1 MAEVKT
7 ISTQKILAGLLVTAV
22 FFALV
27 YAVFYLATLEIKPVI
42 YIGDKK
48 IEVELAQTEVE
59 RYQGLSNRKTLDQNN
74 GMLFVFDGYY
84 IPTFV
89 MRDMLFSIDII
100 WIKDD
105 MVVGFEKNMPRS
117 ELDKDLIAYQP
128 KNFIN
133 YVLEVNAGFVEQ
145 NNIKIGDKVVIGN

>member
-48 IEVELAQTEVE
+48 IE
-59 RYQGLSNRKTLDQNN
+59 D
-74 GMLFVFDGYY
+74 
-84 IPTFV
+84 
-89 MRDMLFSIDII
+89 
-100 WIKDD
+100 IKD
-105 MVVGFEKNMPRS
+105 
-117 ELDKDLIAYQP
+117 
-128 KNFIN
+128 
-133 YVLEVNAGFVEQ
+133 
-145 NNIKIGDKVVIGN
+145 

>member
-1 MAEVKT
+1 
-7 ISTQKILAGLLVTAV
+7 
-22 FFALV
+22 
-27 YAVFYLATLEIKPVI
+27 
-42 YIGDKK
+42 
-48 IEVELAQTEVE
+48 
-59 RYQGLSNRKTLDQNN
+59 
-74 GMLFVFDGYY
+74 MLFVFDGYY